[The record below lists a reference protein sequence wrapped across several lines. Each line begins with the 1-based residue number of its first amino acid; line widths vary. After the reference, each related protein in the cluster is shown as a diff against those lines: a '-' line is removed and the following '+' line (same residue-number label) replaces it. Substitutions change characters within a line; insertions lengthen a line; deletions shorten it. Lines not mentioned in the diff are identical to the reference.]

1 MKRMALILIV
11 MILLASAVF
20 ADKEYQDSV
29 SVSFIA
35 GIMANFGFST
45 QPVAPTV
52 KPTTTVPGDR
62 IEFEYRPE
70 SQDFAT
76 DVYYIYYQIFTPKN
90 FLKLSVQATPLTS
103 EGTELRWTDENEN
116 LTCDQNAWFML
127 EKSLI
132 AYPEPLYNSIPFQ
145 LVISAE
151 KIAQTPDFFGTGTSA
166 REYTG
171 SITLRIKTQ

>member
-1 MKRMALILIV
+1 MKRMALILVV
-11 MILLASAVF
+11 MIMLASAVF

-76 DVYYIYYQIFTPKN
+76 DVYYIYYQIFTPN
-90 FLKLSVQATPLTS
+90 DFLELSVQATPLS
-103 EGTELRWTDENEN
+103 SDGTELEWTDMNGN
-116 LTCDQNAWFML
+116 LSCDDNSFSIL

-145 LVISAE
+145 LVISADE
-151 KIAQTPDFFGTGTSA
+151 IEATPDFFGTGTSA

-171 SITLRIKTQ
+171 SITLRIETQ

>member
-11 MILLASAVF
+11 MIMLASAVF

-76 DVYYIYYQIFTPKN
+76 DVYYIYYQIFTPN
-90 FLKLSVQATPLTS
+90 NSLTLSVQATPLS
-103 EGTELRWTDENEN
+103 SGETELNWTDVNENEN
-116 LTCDQNAWFML
+116 FTCDGTLKILGENLKA
-127 EKSLI
+127 
-132 AYPEPLYNSIPFQ
+132 PDYNSIPFQ
-145 LVISAE
+145 LVISSE
-151 KIAQTPDFFGTGTSA
+151 KIEQTPDFFGTGTSA
-166 REYTG
+166 REYKG
-171 SITLRIKTQ
+171 SITLRIETQ

>member
-76 DVYYIYYQIFTPKN
+76 DVYYIYYQIF
-90 FLKLSVQATPLTS
+90 
-103 EGTELRWTDENEN
+103 
-116 LTCDQNAWFML
+116 
-127 EKSLI
+127 
-132 AYPEPLYNSIPFQ
+132 
-145 LVISAE
+145 
-151 KIAQTPDFFGTGTSA
+151 
-166 REYTG
+166 
-171 SITLRIKTQ
+171 ITKFC

>member
-1 MKRMALILIV
+1 MKRMALILVV
-11 MILLASAVF
+11 MIMLASAVF

-76 DVYYIYYQIFTPKN
+76 DVYYIYYQIFTPN
-90 FLKLSVQATPLTS
+90 NSLTLSVQATPLTS
-103 EGTELRWTDENEN
+103 DGTELEWTDVNKNLTDDRTLKILEEN
-116 LTCDQNAWFML
+116 LKAPD
-127 EKSLI
+127 
-132 AYPEPLYNSIPFQ
+132 YNSIPFQ
-145 LVISAE
+145 LVISADE
-151 KIAQTPDFFGTGTSA
+151 IEATPDFFGTGTSA

-171 SITLRIKTQ
+171 SITLRIETQ

>member
-11 MILLASAVF
+11 MIMLASAVF

-76 DVYYIYYQIFTPKN
+76 DVYYIYYQIFTN
-90 FLKLSVQATPLTS
+90 DDLKLSVQATPLTS
-103 EGTELRWTDENEN
+103 DGAKLKWTDENKNFTCDGTLKILGEN
-116 LTCDQNAWFML
+116 LKAPD
-127 EKSLI
+127 
-132 AYPEPLYNSIPFQ
+132 YNSIPFQ
-145 LVISAE
+145 LVISAKE
-151 KIAQTPDFFGTGTSA
+151 IADTPDFFGTGTSA
-166 REYTG
+166 REYKG
-171 SITLRIKTQ
+171 SITLRIETQ